1 MEVCTRLQ
9 RVQRKQLLC
18 MEYSYH
24 RTVTPVKRK
33 IRFWCTAE
41 SAIST
46 SNRKRSGK
54 VWEDVHGG
62 GRGRRGYFHRET
74 ARTAQG
80 QRCKSQSEDVLWR
93 TIKEVKG
100 RKEVRTRL
108 WRSLNAIHRSAAY
121 WQQSESHSFNND
133 ESFLIFLRIW
143 IYHQEEAIEEARK
156 RHELSDNYSNSC
168 LSRF

>member
-46 SNRKRSGK
+46 SNRKRRGKSGRTSM
-54 VWEDVHGG
+54 EEG
-62 GRGRRGYFHRET
+62 GRRGYFHRET
-74 ARTAQG
+74 ARKAQG
-80 QRCKSQSEDVLWR
+80 QRCKSPSEDVLWR

-108 WRSLNAIHRSAAY
+108 WRSFNAIHRSAAY